1 MERLVGALGVYSPN
15 LVEEKFSEVQI
26 AVAGP
31 GLTTPL
37 SSTMKEPFG
46 LLLKV
51 SFLIHSIGAAL
62 NVAWG
67 ASPGDAPVVGCHRGP
82 RSCIQPPVH
91 GRMDSP
97 VRLPPTEDP
106 QMGARSTPDVECSTD
121 ER

>member
-1 MERLVGALGVYSPN
+1 
-15 LVEEKFSEVQI
+15 VEEEFSEVQI

-51 SFLIHSIGAAL
+51 SFLIHSISAAL

-67 ASPGDAPVVGCHRGP
+67 PAQGT
-82 RSCIQPPVH
+82 
-91 GRMDSP
+91 
-97 VRLPPTEDP
+97 LP
-106 QMGARSTPDVECSTD
+106 S
-121 ER
+121 